1 MVVNTMSSPLLQKL
15 NEDLQKLGKALVE
28 LQSILRELKIMFTP
42 VQRKPPSWAKE
53 TVVLKTNSG
62 EPLATFYTGGRSALV
77 IAVSNKKVN
86 VNVSPFKGWF
96 VEKVLE
102 KMKEKDE
109 ANLRAGVL
117 KQEEVFAYKIQCDGE
132 LLIQIQIENVN
143 PERVKELKTSLRWTL
158 EKVYEKTIS

>member
-1 MVVNTMSSPLLQKL
+1 MVSIMSSPLLQRLDK
-15 NEDLQKLGKALVE
+15 DLQKLEGVLVE
-28 LQSILRELKIMFTP
+28 LQSILRKLKTMFTP

-53 TVVLKTNSG
+53 TVVLKTNRG
-62 EPLATFYTGGRSALV
+62 EPLATFYAGGRSALV
-77 IAVSNKKVN
+77 IVASDKKFN

-102 KMKEKDE
+102 KMREKDE

-117 KQEEVFAYKIQCDGE
+117 KQDEVFAYKIQCDGE

>member
-1 MVVNTMSSPLLQKL
+1 MVSIMSSPLLQRLDK
-15 NEDLQKLGKALVE
+15 DLQKLEGVLVE
-28 LQSILRELKIMFTP
+28 LQSILRKLKTMLTL
-42 VQRKPPSWAKE
+42 VQREPPSWVKE

-77 IAVSNKKVN
+77 LVASDKKFN

-96 VEKVLE
+96 IEKVLE
-102 KMKEKDE
+102 KMREKDE

-143 PERVKELKTSLRWTL
+143 PDRVKELKTSLRWTL
-158 EKVYEKTIS
+158 ERVYEKTRS

>member
-1 MVVNTMSSPLLQKL
+1 MSSPLLQRLDK
-15 NEDLQKLGKALVE
+15 DLQKLEGVLVE
-28 LQSILRELKIMFTP
+28 LQSILRKLKTMLTL
-42 VQRKPPSWAKE
+42 VQREPPSWVKE

-77 IAVSNKKVN
+77 LVASDKKFN

-96 VEKVLE
+96 IEKVLE
-102 KMKEKDE
+102 KMREKDE

-143 PERVKELKTSLRWTL
+143 PDRVKELKTSLRWTL
-158 EKVYEKTIS
+158 ERVYEKTRS